1 MFTAVAVLTLLG
13 ISLGLLLGYADK
25 IFAVEE
31 NPLVKEIE
39 SMLPGTHCGQCGFPG
54 CGGAA
59 QAIADGEA
67 AVTCCPP
74 GGRSLAQALADKLG
88 VTADLSDMASAP
100 LLARIDESLC
110 TGCCRCYR
118 VCPTD
123 AIMGANK
130 QIHVVFAEACTGCNK
145 CVDACPED
153 CISMQ
158 PEQETL
164 DNWHWPKPVAA

>member
-1 MFTAVAVLTLLG
+1 MIIAVAVLTLLG
-13 ISLGLLLGYADK
+13 LALGTLLGYADR

-54 CGGAA
+54 CSGAA
-59 QAIADGEA
+59 AAMVSGEA

-74 GGRSLAQALADKLG
+74 GGRSLARTLAEKLG
-88 VTADLSDMASAP
+88 VSVDLSDIGNEVMIAA
-100 LLARIDESLC
+100 IDESLC

-123 AIMGANK
+123 AILGANK
-130 QIHVVFAEACTGCNK
+130 QIHAVFADACTGCKK
-145 CVDACPED
+145 CVEACPED

-158 PEQETL
+158 PERETL
-164 DNWHWPKPVAA
+164 DNWHWPKPAAA